1 MSDLVRNPEDRFLR
15 DTIHMINMQPD
26 TKYSNFVSDELL
38 LPYLA
43 GKSQRQSGTYHS
55 WHLYLSHLVGK
66 PTMWFPNRSDTN
78 RAVQAQKRA
87 RSLKFWS

>member
-15 DTIHMINMQPD
+15 DVALMINMQPD
-26 TKYSNFVSDELL
+26 TKYSNFVSDQLL

-55 WHLYLSHLVGK
+55 WHLYFEPPRGK
-66 PTMWFPNRSDTN
+66 TSNVVSEQ
-78 RAVQAQKRA
+78 V
-87 RSLKFWS
+87 